1 MDDDRSVT
9 AKEVTALSL
18 VQCEQDSPHDE
29 PGLARFAGP

>member
-1 MDDDRSVT
+1 MDDDRSVP

-29 PGLARFAGP
+29 P